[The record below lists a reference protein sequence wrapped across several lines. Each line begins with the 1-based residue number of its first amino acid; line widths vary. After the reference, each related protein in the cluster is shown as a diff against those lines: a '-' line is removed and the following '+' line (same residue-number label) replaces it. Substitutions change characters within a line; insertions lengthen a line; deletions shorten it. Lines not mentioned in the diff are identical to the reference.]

1 MKLAEAVD
9 EIDIEKLTG
18 VIRESKI
25 GQGLALLPRKT
36 DQLIDT
42 LGEWIKELAE
52 NGGTVL
58 QNKISALLNELLVRK
73 KLTEKRYK
81 ELKEEH
87 NIL

>member
-25 GQGLALLPRKT
+25 GQGLTLLPRKT

-42 LGEWIKELAE
+42 LGE
-52 NGGTVL
+52 
-58 QNKISALLNELLVRK
+58 
-73 KLTEKRYK
+73 
-81 ELKEEH
+81 
-87 NIL
+87 